1 VAPDGTRA
9 QREAGGRPADGVAG
23 DLEVEEDASG
33 SADGERR
40 PGVGSDPAKDPS
52 VAEQPVED
60 AVLRAIDE
68 GRRRISRRTWPL
80 LSTGLLGGIDVGTGV
95 LALLF
100 VEHETHSKLLAGLA
114 FSIGFIALSLA
125 RSELFTEDFLVPV
138 TTVIARQARF
148 RMLIRLWVGTLVA
161 NLVGGWL
168 FTLLIIAGFPQFA
181 DTAVEAGAHYVDLGL
196 GVKAFS
202 LAVLGGAVITLMT
215 WMQHTTTSV
224 GVRLVPAVTAGF
236 LLGGAQLNHAIVNS
250 LLMFASLH
258 TGHAPFGYLQW
269 AQTAGFAAVGNV
281 VGGLLLVTLLRVF
294 QTPHTIQRERANPAL
309 GVPVGDR
316 RREGREGTE
325 G

>member
-1 VAPDGTRA
+1 MAGPSAGRAPDG
-9 QREAGGRPADGVAG
+9 EK
-23 DLEVEEDASG
+23 
-33 SADGERR
+33 R
-40 PGVGSDPAKDPS
+40 PGVGADPATDAS
-52 VAEQPVED
+52 VAEQPVEE

-80 LSTGLLGGIDVGTGV
+80 LATGLLGGIDVGSGV

-100 VEHETHSKLLAGLA
+100 VEHETHSKVLAGLA

-148 RMLIRLWVGTLVA
+148 RMLIRLWVGTLIA

-168 FTLLIIAGFPQFA
+168 FTLLIMKGFPQFEA
-181 DTAVEAGAHYVDLGL
+181 TAIEAGPHYVGLGL

-269 AQTAGFAAVGNV
+269 AQTAGFAAVGNIA
-281 VGGLLLVTLLRVF
+281 GGLLLVTLLRFF
-294 QTPHTIQRERANPAL
+294 QSPHTVEKERANPAL
-309 GVPVGDR
+309 GVALGDR
-316 RREGREGTE
+316 RREGGDGTE